1 MSETWRPRPSR
12 GVMGYVAEL
21 QQLDSDAAPS
31 AAAPWA
37 PADSVRPV
45 PAASPW
51 PESDPFAHASLFSD
65 EPAPIV
71 SHVRPGVPGR
81 RMRMAVISG
90 GVLAI
95 LAGLG
100 VGYAALGGSGPDTV
114 AAPRVT
120 ATTVPADGVLNLE
133 PALPGVDPVT
143 GATISPAPTVDP
155 TTTAAARTTTP
166 AARVP
171 RRTTRPAAPG
181 VPDLPAGTVTP
192 PAPAD
197 PAPTLPAAPSLPQRP
212 LPAEATFTYTA
223 EEGES
228 GWTGY
233 SGQVRVR
240 NPGDSANAG
249 WRVTLT
255 VPGGNRVD
263 ASGASASQEGE
274 TVTFTGDPI
283 AGGGSLSFTFTVDG
297 TLTGL
302 PGGCRIDGN
311 ACS

>member
-21 QQLDSDAAPS
+21 QQLDPGAAP
-31 AAAPWA
+31 APAAPWA
-37 PADSVRPV
+37 PAESVRPV

-51 PESDPFAHASLFSD
+51 PESDPFAQTSLFSD
-65 EPAPIV
+65 DPTPIV

-100 VGYAALGGSGPDTV
+100 VGYAALGGSGPDAV
-114 AAPRVT
+114 AAPGVT

-143 GATISPAPTVDP
+143 GATLSPAPTATP
-155 TTTAAARTTTP
+155 ATARTTTP

-181 VPDLPAGTVTP
+181 VPDLPSGTVTP
-192 PAPAD
+192 SPPAD
-197 PAPTLPAAPSLPQRP
+197 PAPTLPAAPPLPQRP
-212 LPAEATFTYTA
+212 VPAVATFTYTA

-233 SGQVRVR
+233 SGQIRVQ
-240 NPGDSANAG
+240 NPGSSVNTG

-263 ASGASASQEGE
+263 ASGASAGQEGE

-283 AGGGSLSFTFTVDG
+283 AAGDSLSFAFTVDG
-297 TLTGL
+297 TLTEL
-302 PGGCRIDGN
+302 PGGCRIDGT